1 MEDKIKEMI
10 SNAVSAS
17 ATAII
22 PLVNADPTTSVFAA
36 ALQPILAQTIN
47 SIYQQL
53 FENNIGKN
61 ACKRLGISYIKAKDK
76 ANQNL
81 KGGIKL
87 RQDDFFEDG
96 VVYSKAKEIIEGI
109 ARCIIDDSDYRKS
122 IFLGNFIGNIGFNKY
137 QIGQEY
143 AKFLL
148 YISKSLSYR
157 QLCLI
162 AYYRIHESLDVS
174 KWAKYFEDE
183 SGDANGLDLYT
194 EILQLKNLNLIKR
207 TGSVTLGADLQNSKL
222 NRSGNILYEILSLN
236 EIGTED
242 IDNLSKIIDVINTN
256 ASNTNRQNH

>member
-81 KGGIKL
+81 KDGIKL

-122 IFLGNFIGNIGFNKY
+122 IFLGNFIGNIGFETFVLD
-137 QIGQEY
+137 QEY
-143 AKFLL
+143 ARFLL
-148 YISKSLSYR
+148 HLSKSLSYR

-162 AYYRIHESLDVS
+162 AYYKKYKTLDVS
-174 KWAKYFEDE
+174 KWAGYFENE
-183 SGDANGLDLYT
+183 SATAIGLDLYT
-194 EILQLKNLNLIKR
+194 EILQLKNLNLIEK
-207 TGSVTLGADLQNSKL
+207 TGMVTLGVDLQNSKL
-222 NRSGNILYEILSLN
+222 NRSGSILYEVLSLN
-236 EIGTED
+236 EID
-242 IDNLSKIIDVINTN
+242 SNNIDELSKTIDIINERANNIK
-256 ASNTNRQNH
+256 